1 MNFKFSFTMLVIAV
15 LSSTIASIAIIPTP
29 AFAQTTGANN
39 NAGNNQNFNKFMAC
53 LFDNN
58 SNGIVSESEVSEVLE
73 STDNQPTEQKIRDC
87 FAPIYNTGTTGGS
100 TTTGPAATDDAATD
114 DAAADDVPDD
124 DADRTV
130 APTAADVAADD
141 DTVDNG
147 NGGEEEENEGN

>member
-1 MNFKFSFTMLVIAV
+1 MLVIAV
-15 LSSTIASIAIIPTP
+15 LSSTIASIATIPTP

-100 TTTGPAATDDAATD
+100 TTTGPAATDD
-114 DAAADDVPDD
+114 VPDD